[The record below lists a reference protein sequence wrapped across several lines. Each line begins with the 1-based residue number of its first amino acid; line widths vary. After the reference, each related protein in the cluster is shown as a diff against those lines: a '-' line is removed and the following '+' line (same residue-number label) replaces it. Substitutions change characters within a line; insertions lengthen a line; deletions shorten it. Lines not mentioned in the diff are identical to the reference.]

1 LQKAKGFILFE
12 VLLSF
17 ILISIYMI
25 LIIKLSKELNPDNRY
40 LQLQNIENSF
50 ALDQNSTDSNF
61 IFIK

>member
-1 LQKAKGFILFE
+1 
-12 VLLSF
+12 
-17 ILISIYMI
+17 MI
-25 LIIKLSKELNPDNRY
+25 LIIKFSKELNTDNRY

>member
-25 LIIKLSKELNPDNRY
+25 LIIKFSKELNTDNRY